1 MEKDGYSE
9 EEIEALIASTERA
22 LIRFAARYLRDRA
35 GACDAVQSAYIR
47 YVRFLQGP
55 PPGVVRNPA
64 AWLFRT
70 TRNICLDVLKSARM
84 RLTTSFEEALHGESG
99 AAVPGADDA
108 LRAEDDLA
116 LIRSMFETL
125 SERERE
131 IVVLKI
137 EHGKSYREIAEITGL
152 TVSNVGFILHGAM
165 KKLRGGC
172 KEKGLL

>member
-22 LIRFAARYLRDRA
+22 LIRFAAWYLGDRA
-35 GACDAVQSAYIR
+35 DACDAVQSAYIR

-84 RLTTSFEEALHGESG
+84 RLTTPLEEAQRCDSR
-99 AAVPGADDA
+99 AAVPGSDDA
-108 LRAEDDLA
+108 LLARDDLK
-116 LIRSMFETL
+116 LVCSVFETL
-125 SERERE
+125 SGRERE
-131 IVVLKI
+131 IAVLKI
-137 EHGKSYREIAEITGL
+137 EHGKSYREIAEITNL

-165 KKLRGGC
+165 KKLRSGC